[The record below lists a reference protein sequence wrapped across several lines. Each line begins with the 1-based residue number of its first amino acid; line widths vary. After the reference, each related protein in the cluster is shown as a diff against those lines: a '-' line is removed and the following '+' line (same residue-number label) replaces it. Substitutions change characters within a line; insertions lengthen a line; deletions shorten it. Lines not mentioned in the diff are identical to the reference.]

1 MSDMTFHGF
10 AEADAQ
16 SVLYEVKERVAELDA
31 MTPEERGKVLIP
43 HEDVMK
49 ALKSKFDG
57 ES

>member
-1 MSDMTFHGF
+1 
-10 AEADAQ
+10 
-16 SVLYEVKERVAELDA
+16 VKERVAELDA
-31 MTPEERGKVLIP
+31 MTPEEREKVLIP